1 MEFNQAFTAPSVPKL
16 NRRNIS
22 SPLSSSA
29 AKISSASPKPLLKK
43 SNFSFAPKSTFDEK
57 SIIKPSTTED
67 SEKTSRVS
75 SVEQTLVETN
85 KILVEIQKQL
95 SLDFAMR
102 IAEEKEKNASL
113 KEQKSRRK
121 FALKESSIE
130 SVNRIGNIV
139 KSGADKVLAP
149 VKSAFDKIIEFVS
162 LIGMGIGANA
172 IFNWLSDDGNKKK
185 LMGWFSFIQDHYKW
199 GLAALGAVAALKLV
213 GPISMVVKIV
223 SSAVGLLL
231 KGLPLLKA
239 LLINPLFLK
248 AMLAIGAGVLLFKG
262 GQILFKEVRKIFTGS
277 DGFSD
282 AHDKLDQKLRDAG
295 MGTDGRTSQARG
307 RAASKSGITGRSEEQ
322 EKIYQEVKQKR
333 EQLKELSA
341 SMKDELKTKRSEITG
356 GRKGRSVVSDNSE
369 ALKQSRMEIIQKYE
383 AKIPSIVGDEIEA
396 RRMGGPISSGRPY
409 LVGEE
414 GPELIVPKISGT
426 VINNNKTERIYNT
439 ISSKRPR
446 RNNFIPMDL
455 PPKMINTEKSIP
467 TPAEPPIPKI
477 PSTNIADMWR
487 GKTPELYG
495 IYV

>member
-43 SNFSFAPKSTFDEK
+43 SNFSFTPKSTFDEK

-213 GPISMVVKIV
+213 GPISMIVKIV

-295 MGTDGRTSQARG
+295 LDSKGQAPVVKSTRG
-307 RAASKSGITGRSEEQ
+307 RERQELSAEQ
-322 EKIYQEVKQKR
+322 IQVRDSVFKQR

-356 GRKGRSVVSDNSE
+356 GRRSRSAVSDNSE

-383 AKIPSIVGDEIEA
+383 AKIPSIVGEEIEA
-396 RRMGGPISSGRPY
+396 RAMGGPISSGRPY

-426 VINNNKTERIYNT
+426 VINNNKTEKIYNT

-446 RNNFIPMDL
+446 RNNFVPMDL

>member
-1 MEFNQAFTAPSVPKL
+1 MLESCYLRVVRFY
-16 NRRNIS
+16 
-22 SPLSSSA
+22 
-29 AKISSASPKPLLKK
+29 LK
-43 SNFSFAPKSTFDEK
+43 
-57 SIIKPSTTED
+57 
-67 SEKTSRVS
+67 
-75 SVEQTLVETN
+75 
-85 KILVEIQKQL
+85 
-95 SLDFAMR
+95 
-102 IAEEKEKNASL
+102 
-113 KEQKSRRK
+113 
-121 FALKESSIE
+121 
-130 SVNRIGNIV
+130 
-139 KSGADKVLAP
+139 
-149 VKSAFDKIIEFVS
+149 
-162 LIGMGIGANA
+162 
-172 IFNWLSDDGNKKK
+172 
-185 LMGWFSFIQDHYKW
+185 
-199 GLAALGAVAALKLV
+199 
-213 GPISMVVKIV
+213 
-223 SSAVGLLL
+223 
-231 KGLPLLKA
+231 
-239 LLINPLFLK
+239 
-248 AMLAIGAGVLLFKG
+248 
-262 GQILFKEVRKIFTGS
+262 VRKIFTGS

-295 MGTDGRTSQARG
+295 LDSKGQAPVVKGTRG
-307 RAASKSGITGRSEEQ
+307 RERQELSAEQ
-322 EKIYQEVKQKR
+322 IQVRDSVFKQR

-356 GRKGRSVVSDNSE
+356 GRRGRSVVSDNSE
-369 ALKQSRMEIIQKYE
+369 ALKQSRMEITQKYE
-383 AKIPSIVGDEIEA
+383 AKIPSIVGEEIEA

>member
-67 SEKTSRVS
+67 SEQTSRVS

-295 MGTDGRTSQARG
+295 LDSKGQAPV
-307 RAASKSGITGRSEEQ
+307 
-322 EKIYQEVKQKR
+322 VK
-333 EQLKELSA
+333 
-341 SMKDELKTKRSEITG
+341 
-356 GRKGRSVVSDNSE
+356 
-369 ALKQSRMEIIQKYE
+369 
-383 AKIPSIVGDEIEA
+383 
-396 RRMGGPISSGRPY
+396 
-409 LVGEE
+409 
-414 GPELIVPKISGT
+414 
-426 VINNNKTERIYNT
+426 
-439 ISSKRPR
+439 
-446 RNNFIPMDL
+446 
-455 PPKMINTEKSIP
+455 
-467 TPAEPPIPKI
+467 
-477 PSTNIADMWR
+477 
-487 GKTPELYG
+487 
-495 IYV
+495 

>member
-1 MEFNQAFTAPSVPKL
+1 MAFSSQIFTAPKIGKG
-16 NRRNIS
+16 NIS
-22 SPLSSSA
+22 SPLSSGAS
-29 AKISSASPKPLLKK
+29 KISKATPKLSVSKIKIRNRGTVTSPVLE
-43 SNFSFAPKSTFDEK
+43 SQ
-57 SIIKPSTTED
+57 
-67 SEKTSRVS
+67 S
-75 SVEQTLVETN
+75 SVENTLLETN
-85 KILVEIQKQL
+85 RILVEIQNQL
-95 SLDFAMR
+95 ALDFAMR
-102 IAEEKEKNASL
+102 ISDEKEKNKQL
-113 KEQKSRRK
+113 KDEKSRRK
-121 FALKESSIE
+121 FALKEGSIE

-213 GPISMVVKIV
+213 GPISMIVKIV

-295 MGTDGRTSQARG
+295 LDSKGQAPVVKGTRG
-307 RAASKSGITGRSEEQ
+307 RERQELSAEQ
-322 EKIYQEVKQKR
+322 IQVRDSVFKQREK
-333 EQLKELSA
+333 LKELSA

-455 PPKMINTEKSIP
+455 PPKMINSEKSP
-467 TPAEPPIPKI
+467 KARPAEPPIPKI
-477 PSTNIADMWR
+477 SSTNSADIWR
-487 GKTPELYG
+487 SKTPEMYG
-495 IYV
+495 ISV

>member
-22 SPLSSSA
+22 SPLSSNA
-29 AKISSASPKPLLKK
+29 AKISSVSPRPLLKK
-43 SNFSFAPKSTFDEK
+43 SSFSFAPKSTFDEQ
-57 SIIKPSTTED
+57 SITKPSTIED
-67 SEKTSRVS
+67 SEQTSRAS

-85 KILVEIQKQL
+85 RILVEIQKQL
-95 SLDFAMR
+95 ALDFAMR

-172 IFNWLSDDGNKKK
+172 VFNWLSDDGNKKK

-295 MGTDGRTSQARG
+295 LDSKGQAPVVKGTRG
-307 RAASKSGITGRSEEQ
+307 RERQELSAEQ
-322 EKIYQEVKQKR
+322 IQVRDSVFKQR

-369 ALKQSRMEIIQKYE
+369 ALKQSRLEITQKYE